1 MLEYVKTILQKVS
14 FDKILFEKELNKSIS
29 KYLKPNEVEEFRDWC
44 YQMFN
49 PTYPQILDRCFNHSM
64 V

>member
-14 FDKILFEKELNKSIS
+14 FDKILFEKELRKSIS
-29 KYLKPNEVEEFRDWC
+29 KYIKPNEVEQFRDWC
-44 YQMFN
+44 YQMFDS
-49 PTYPQILDRCFNHSM
+49 TYPQILDRCFNHSL